1 MEVPHIIAGRFRI
14 ECEIG
19 KGGMGTVYR
28 ATHLGLERPVAV
40 KIIKQEFASDQEVTE
55 RFMREA
61 RTMAKLRHP
70 HAAMIFDAGNLP
82 DGRHFIV
89 MEFVE
94 GETLSECLL
103 REGRFKAERAV
114 AIASDICDVLREA
127 HRLGIVH
134 RDLKPS
140 NIMLNDRGVCVL
152 DFGVAKVLATSAAAD
167 ASSTHATTG
176 SGFIV
181 GTPRYM
187 SPEQCLGQKVGAR
200 SDLYSLG
207 VLLFEMLAGQPPF
220 TDALPSAVLVK
231 QATMPPPPLPKLRQD
246 IPRPLAMAV
255 HTLLAKRPED
265 RPLDA
270 AAAQRLLQR
279 SLTRPDIDVPD
290 TEPFASTVAA
300 LSNRPGL
307 LFRALTPLFLIAV
320 LGTLLFV
327 WGRSATDTPQAATM
341 SQAALLPSQT
351 ANTTKAAL
359 PANSDDAN
367 PDVATAPSE
376 GAPVTAAS
384 FAPEDA
390 LSLEAARKVVSS
402 VSHHSTKDVR
412 LVRLGNETAIAAI
425 HDEHEAGTTHLFMMQ
440 KLNGQYRITGRAL
453 LDKPDFRGATWT
465 FESVDADGDGYDE
478 VLCTGTK
485 GKQSSAATRLLLY
498 VPRTREA
505 YSLRREP
512 AAPRAGGR
520 PRITLSSN
528 TLTQDAAPY
537 RTLLQQRA
545 RALTGS
551 F

>member
-1 MEVPHIIAGRFRI
+1 MDVPHIIAGRFRM

-40 KIIKQEFASDQEVTE
+40 KIIKQEFATDQEVAE

-94 GETLSECLL
+94 GTTLSECLA
-103 REGRFKAERAV
+103 REGRFTPERAV
-114 AIASDICDVLREA
+114 AIASDICDVLSEA

-152 DFGVAKVLATSAAAD
+152 DFGVAKVLATSAAAE
-167 ASSTHATTG
+167 AASTHATTG

-231 QATMPPPPLPKLRQD
+231 QATMLPPPLPKLRQD
-246 IPRPLAMAV
+246 IPRPLAVAV
-255 HTLLAKRPED
+255 HTLLAKRPDD
-265 RPLDA
+265 RPVDA
-270 AAAQRLLQR
+270 QAARRMLER
-279 SLTRPDIDVPD
+279 SLTRPDVDVPD
-290 TEPFASTVAA
+290 TLPFASTVAA
-300 LSNRPGL
+300 LSSRPGL

-327 WGRSATDTPQAATM
+327 WGSTNTDAPQAAL
-341 SQAALLPSQT
+341 SQASLLPARNT
-351 ANTTKAAL
+351 ARAIPATNASAQAVPAL
-359 PANSDDAN
+359 APASAE
-367 PDVATAPSE
+367 S
-376 GAPVTAAS
+376 APVTEAS
-384 FAPEDA
+384 FAEDA
-390 LSLEAARKVVSS
+390 PLSLEAARRAVNS
-402 VSHHSTKDVR
+402 VSHHSIEDVR
-412 LVRLGNETAIAAI
+412 LVRLGRETAIAAI
-425 HDEHEAGTTHLFMMQ
+425 HDEHESGTTHLFMLQ
-440 KLNGQYRITGRAL
+440 RQGTQYRVTGRAL

-465 FESVDADGDGYDE
+465 FESVDVDGDGYDE

-485 GKQSSAATRLLLY
+485 GSRLNAALRLLLY
-498 VPRTREA
+498 VPRTRQA
-505 YSLRREP
+505 YSMRREP
-512 AAPRAGGR
+512 DTRVAGR
-520 PRITLSSN
+520 TRITLSTN
-528 TLTQDAAPY
+528 AFTAEAAPY

-545 RALTGS
+545 RAATGS

>member
-1 MEVPHIIAGRFRI
+1 MDVPHIIAGRFRM

-28 ATHLGLERPVAV
+28 ATQLGLERPVAV
-40 KIIKQEFASDQEVTE
+40 KIIKQEFATDQEVAE

-94 GETLSECLL
+94 GTTLSECLA
-103 REGRFKAERAV
+103 REGRFTPERAV

-152 DFGVAKVLATSAAAD
+152 DFGVAKVLATSAAE
-167 ASSTHATTG
+167 ASATHATTG

-207 VLLFEMLAGQPPF
+207 VLLYEMLAGQPPF
-220 TDALPSAVLVK
+220 TDHLPSAVLVK

-246 IPRPLAMAV
+246 IPRPLAIAV
-255 HTLLAKRPED
+255 HTLLAKRPDD
-265 RPLDA
+265 RPIDADA
-270 AAAQRLLQR
+270 ARRLLER
-279 SLTRPDIDVPD
+279 SLTRPDIEVPD
-290 TEPFASTVAA
+290 TLPFASTVAA
-300 LSNRPGL
+300 LSSRPGI

-327 WGRSATDTPQAATM
+327 WGRSDTDAPQAAM
-341 SQAALLPSQT
+341 SQASLLPAQTSNTAAAIPATNAAT
-351 ANTTKAAL
+351 ANPSAF
-359 PANSDDAN
+359 
-367 PDVATAPSE
+367 ATAE
-376 GAPVTAAS
+376 GAPVEDAS
-384 FAPEDA
+384 FAQDA
-390 LSLEAARKVVSS
+390 PLSLEAARRVVNS
-402 VSHHSTKDVR
+402 VSHHSIEDVR
-412 LVRLGNETAIAAI
+412 LVRLGRETAIAAI

-440 KLNGQYRITGRAL
+440 KQGAQYRVTGHAP
-453 LDKPDFRGATWT
+453 LDRPDFRGATWT
-465 FESVDADGDGYDE
+465 FESVDADGDGYEE

-485 GKQSSAATRLLLY
+485 GKRTNAALRLVLY
-498 VPRTREA
+498 VPRTQQS
-505 YSLRREP
+505 YSMRREP
-512 AAPRAGGR
+512 DARVEGR
-520 PRITLSSN
+520 PRITLSTN
-528 TLTQDAAPY
+528 ALTQEAAPY
-537 RTLLQQRA
+537 RTILQQRA
-545 RALTGS
+545 RAATGS